1 MKQTNTFVFISVKIV
16 AWLIFV
22 GLCIEAGALIVN
34 FVYSIF
40 KPEIVGKLYQKLD
53 LQEMYQLSKWVFF
66 SMFSFVLVVSLLKAY
81 LFYLVILLVTKFD
94 LSKPFNEFVSEK
106 ISQISYFTFS
116 IGFVSYIARQ
126 TGKNITNKGI
136 DTQMLNQFWVDS
148 QAFIL
153 MSAVIYIIAIIFK
166 KGIDLQNENDLTV

>member
-1 MKQTNTFVFISVKIV
+1 MKKTNTFVFISVKIV

>member
-1 MKQTNTFVFISVKIV
+1 MKKTNTFVFIIVKIV

-53 LQEMYQLSKWVFF
+53 LQEMYQLSKWVFL

>member
-1 MKQTNTFVFISVKIV
+1 MKKTNTFVFIIVKIV

-66 SMFSFVLVVSLLKAY
+66 RMFSFVLVVSLLKAY

-126 TGKNITNKGI
+126 AGKNITNKGI

-166 KGIDLQNENDLTV
+166 KGIELQHENDLTV